1 MHRAIDQVMQRVRVA
16 RADSDLNYFFSLL
29 LAGEALFK
37 TVTLGMITALEDDK
51 DRNRYRLEHALAR
64 ADGLG
69 EWGRALEDA
78 LSGPASQYLLVD
90 ARTEQAE
97 LTRVCGPGDWQ
108 YESVASMKAALQALN
123 IEAEDLPAKT
133 DLRRWF
139 RLFVTLR
146 NKTRGHG
153 AMQPEKVGLGAGD
166 LEASIERIYANL
178 SLLRRPWADLYR
190 NYSGKYRVLPITND
204 TSPFDCLRKESHH
217 ALRNGVYIYFQS
229 YRRVPLLS
237 AGSELRDFYFAN
249 GGIGAKRFEMLSYLT
264 DDRLDGDAGDYTTPP
279 GTLPASETEGQGEL
293 LPCGRCFS
301 NVPDALE
308 DYVPRPALEADL
320 GRLLMEDRRPVVTLV
335 GRGGIGKTSLSL
347 KVIHGLYDTDR
358 YQAVVWLSARDVDLK
373 LTGPKPVRP
382 GVISPDDMGRL
393 YARLVLPPDQ
403 LKAKGFNARVFFEQQ
418 LEKNE
423 IGACLYVFDN
433 FETTQNPID
442 MFNWIDTFIR
452 SPNKVLITTRLRDFK
467 GDYPL
472 EVKGM
477 EDAESRELVTRTGAS
492 LGISGALD
500 RARVDEIVQKS
511 EGHPYVMKILLGELA
526 VTGRVANVAKVIAG
540 NDELLTALFERTYAS
555 LKPCAQRAFLT
566 MSAWNSS
573 VPRIALEAVLM
584 RSTAERV
591 EVESGVEAL
600 VQYSM
605 AELHTAP
612 TDQQVFIRLPL
623 VASAFG
629 KKKLNISPLRTSILS
644 DVEFLKMLGPS
655 RSDDIHLGLANRLEK
670 FISNIAR
677 QVDEGRSFD
686 DYASIVEMICR
697 AYAPGWLMLARW
709 HLGTGI
715 TDDCKRAKDELTRY
729 LEQQPEAAGSAEAW
743 RMLGNACYRLDD
755 KLGEIHAFIERA
767 QLASVPFYDVSSTAN
782 RLNALLREQEL
793 DFDKEEK
800 QHLAQRLLMV
810 LEGRKNEATADDL
823 SRMAWLALH
832 TDQRLKAGEFVIA
845 GLQLEPD
852 NSHCVGLKER
862 LGI

>member
-16 RADSDLNYFFSLL
+16 KADSDLNYFFSLL

-37 TVTLGMITALEDDK
+37 TVTLGIIAALEDDK
-51 DRNRYRLEHALAR
+51 DRNRYRLEHTLAR

-69 EWGRALEDA
+69 DWGRALEDA

-97 LTRVCGPGDWQ
+97 LARISGPGDWQ
-108 YESVASMKAALQALN
+108 YEAVASMKAALHALK

-133 DLRRWF
+133 DLKRWF

-153 AMQPEKVGLGAGD
+153 AMQPEKVGLGAKD
-166 LEASIERIYANL
+166 LEASIECICANL
-178 SLLRRPWADLYR
+178 SLLRRPWADLHR
-190 NYSGKYRVLPITND
+190 NYSGKYRVLPITD
-204 TSPFDCLRKESHH
+204 DGSPFDSLRKESDH

-229 YRRVPLLS
+229 YRKVPLLS
-237 AGSELRDFYFAN
+237 TGPELRDFYFAN
-249 GGIGAKRFEMLSYLT
+249 GGLTAKRFEMLSYLT
-264 DDRLDGDAGDYTTPP
+264 DDKLEGDASDYATPP
-279 GTLPASETEGQGEL
+279 GTLPASETEGQTEL
-293 LPCGRCFS
+293 IPCGQCLS

-320 GRLLMEDRRPVVTLV
+320 HRLLLDDRRPVVTLV

-347 KVIHGLYDTDR
+347 KVIHDLYDTGR
-358 YQAVVWLSARDVDLK
+358 YQLVVWLSARDVDLK
-373 LTGPKPVRP
+373 LSGPKPVRP
-382 GVISPDDMGRL
+382 DVISPDDMGRL
-393 YARLVLPPDQ
+393 YARLVLTTSQ
-403 LKAKGFNARVFFEQQ
+403 VNAKGFNARVFFEQQ

-423 IGACLYVFDN
+423 LGTCLYVFDN

-442 MFNWIDTFIR
+442 MFSWIDTFIR

-472 EVKGM
+472 EVRGM
-477 EDAESRELVTRTGAS
+477 EEAESRELVTRTGAS
-492 LGISGALD
+492 LGISEKLD
-500 RARVDEIVQKS
+500 RARVDEIVHTA

-526 VTGRVANVAKVIAG
+526 VTGRVANVAKLIAG

-555 LKPCAQRAFLT
+555 LKPCAQRALLT

-584 RSTAERV
+584 RSTAERR

-612 TDQQVFIRLPL
+612 TDQQLFIRLPL

-629 KKKLNISPLRTSILS
+629 KKKLNVSPLRTSILS
-644 DVEFLKMLGPS
+644 DVELLQMLGPS
-655 RSDDIHLGLANRLEK
+655 RSDDIHLGLANKLEK
-670 FISNIAR
+670 FISNIAHR
-677 QVDEGRSFD
+677 VDEGKSFD
-686 DYASIVEMICR
+686 DYAPIVEMICR
-697 AYAPGWLMLARW
+697 AFAPGWLMLARW
-709 HLGTGI
+709 HLGNGTAK
-715 TDDCKRAKDELTRY
+715 DYKRAKDEITRY
-729 LEQQPEAAGSAEAW
+729 LEQEPAAADAPEAW

-767 QLASVPFYDVSSTAN
+767 QIASVSFYDISNTAN
-782 RLNALLREQEL
+782 RLNALLREHEL
-793 DFDKEEK
+793 SVDKEEK
-800 QHLAQRLLMV
+800 RHLAHRLLVV
-810 LEGRKNEATADDL
+810 LEERINDATADDL

-832 TDQRLKAGEFVIA
+832 TDQLLKAGEFVKA
-845 GLQLEPD
+845 GLQLEPS
-852 NSHCVGLKER
+852 NQHCSGLKDR
-862 LGI
+862 LGV